1 MKMTS
6 LKLIKLFF
14 FCIIIF
20 PSVAKAQCDSLHYY
34 FPAESLIFG
43 HPMNQPQYPGG
54 DDARMAFLKENIKL
68 PDNWP
73 PDSIQGKVFIG
84 FLVDVEGNIKFPCIL
99 RGLNPILD
107 SIVIATI
114 RKMPKWIPAKQN
126 RVPVQVK
133 FALPIK
139 FGNYQINPGHDHKKK
154 K

>member
-1 MKMTS
+1 MKEIS
-6 LKLIKLFF
+6 LNLIQLFF
-14 FCIIIF
+14 FCIIIL
-20 PSVAKAQCDSLHYY
+20 PSGAKAQCDSLHYY
-34 FPAESLIFG
+34 YPGENFYTDEP
-43 HPMNQPQYPGG
+43 PQFPGG
-54 DDARMAFLKENIKL
+54 DEARVTFLKENIKL
-68 PDNWP
+68 PDYWP
-73 PDSIQGKVFIG
+73 PDSIQGKVFIV

-107 SIVIATI
+107 SIAIATI
-114 RKMPKWIPAKQN
+114 RKMPNWIPAKQN